1 MLPSRE
7 IRSFAK
13 INLYLEIVGKRT
25 DGYHDL
31 ITLMCLIDLHDT
43 LRIEFDTP
51 ATQVACNHP
60 DVPENESNL
69 AVKAASKFFDAI
81 NSRDH
86 ISVFI
91 DKKIPVGAGL
101 GGGSSNAAAVLN
113 ALNHWYRFP
122 LPRNALMDLG
132 AQIGADVPFF
142 VYGHPALATGIGDRI
157 AAYHHHLPAYPIV
170 LIYPA
175 KPLSTAEVYRKLNF
189 GLTKSK
195 KINRKNTFR
204 HIREQD
210 ITCILYNDFEPTAFK
225 INPEIADAKSLLLAL
240 GAGGALMSGSGSTVF
255 GIYPDL
261 KDAHNAFANIK
272 GRHPQWEVFISRL
285 RIG

>member
-1 MLPSRE
+1 MLPFRE

-13 INLYLEIVGKRT
+13 INLYLEIIGKRT

-43 LRIEFDTP
+43 LRIKFNTP
-51 ATQVACNHP
+51 ATQITCNHP

-69 AVKAASKFFDAI
+69 ALKAALKFFDAI
-81 NSRDH
+81 SIRDH
-86 ISVFI
+86 VSIFI

-113 ALNHWYRFP
+113 ALNHRYRFP
-122 LPRNALMDLG
+122 LSRNALMDLG

-142 VYGHPALATGIGDRI
+142 IYGRPAVATGIGDRMT
-157 AAYHHHLPAYPIV
+157 AYNHLHAYPIV

-210 ITCILYNDFEPTAFK
+210 ISSILFNDFEPTAFK

-240 GAGGALMSGSGSTVF
+240 GAAGALMSGSGSTVF
-255 GIYPDL
+255 GIYPDS
-261 KDAHNAFANIK
+261 KDANNAFANIRR
-272 GRHPQWEVFISRL
+272 RHPEWEVFMSRL
-285 RIG
+285 RID